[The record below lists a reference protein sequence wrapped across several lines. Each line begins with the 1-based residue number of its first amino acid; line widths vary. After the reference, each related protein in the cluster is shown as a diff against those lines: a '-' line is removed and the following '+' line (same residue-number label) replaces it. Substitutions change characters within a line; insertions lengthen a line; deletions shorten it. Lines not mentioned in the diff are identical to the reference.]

1 MYGLKP
7 VPFKLTHYR
16 SFDYEKKPMVA
27 NALPAS
33 NFRVLRLA
41 GTDRRARGRNG

>member
-16 SFDYEKKPMVA
+16 LFPDPYSLVFYFPITSMGTVMVLGGIQ
-27 NALPAS
+27 ALWSQAW
-33 NFRVLRLA
+33 
-41 GTDRRARGRNG
+41 